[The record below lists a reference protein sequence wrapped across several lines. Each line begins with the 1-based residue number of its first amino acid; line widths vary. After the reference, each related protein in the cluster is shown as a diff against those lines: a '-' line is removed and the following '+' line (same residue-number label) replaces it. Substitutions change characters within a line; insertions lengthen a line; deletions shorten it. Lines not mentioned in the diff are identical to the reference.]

1 MLVSLVCATV
11 KKKVKRQLVKPTP
24 FRLHPLP
31 IHTIIMRALSW
42 ICTVFNKNI
51 VCSQI
56 MRVNCSIAVNSDI
69 YVLHIRVPWGVS
81 LLRFISSQFLL
92 YELQSLTT
100 NLIGSIG
107 HFQQYTYSSRSFI
120 RPTCFFL
127 IESPGQNRL
136 IRKNVNLLQSS
147 SICFAIAIVS
157 VVCQIS
163 REIWRTWF
171 PKRNLKLWAFGFVRS
186 DCLISSNG

>member
-1 MLVSLVCATV
+1 MT
-11 KKKVKRQLVKPTP
+11 
-24 FRLHPLP
+24 
-31 IHTIIMRALSW
+31 ALSW

-56 MRVNCSIAVNSDI
+56 MRVICSIAVNLGI
-69 YVLHIRVPWGVS
+69 YYILGSPESAYCGLFPLSS
-81 LLRFISSQFLL
+81 LLF
-92 YELQSLTT
+92 ELQSLTT

-107 HFQQYTYSSRSFI
+107 RFQQYTYSSRSFI

-127 IESPGQNRL
+127 IGSPGQNRL
-136 IRKNVNLLQSS
+136 IGKNVNLLQSS